1 MHSFNISGAL
11 AIFHT
16 ASFPSTITFCSS
28 VALQNRPIGS
38 GVGGA
43 AFSCRKQTGT
53 GTSVTVASGDS
64 IDLTWS
70 FTAAH
75 VGDCAVYLSYD
86 AGAVNAA
93 SATWFKIANLKTC
106 EAQVS
111 YHYYFRFYCMTE
123 FTVLINRFSIIFIIY
138 TERNPGERDDSE
150 RASGIGSRC
159 ASLGVVLSA
168 AGTDHPG
175 VLRQLC

>member
-86 AGAVNAA
+86 AGAMNAA

-111 YHYYFRFYCMTE
+111 IIIIFVFIVRMTE
-123 FTVLINRFSIIFIIY
+123 FIVLINRFSIIIIILHR
-138 TERNPGERDDSE
+138 TE
-150 RASGIGSRC
+150 SR
-159 ASLGVVLSA
+159 
-168 AGTDHPG
+168 
-175 VLRQLC
+175 